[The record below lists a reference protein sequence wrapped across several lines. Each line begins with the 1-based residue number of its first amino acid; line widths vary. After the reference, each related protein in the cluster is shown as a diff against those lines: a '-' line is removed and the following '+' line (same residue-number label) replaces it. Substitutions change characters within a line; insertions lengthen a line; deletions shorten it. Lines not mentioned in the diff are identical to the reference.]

1 MYSAAIS
8 DGSNLGLSK
17 RSIRS
22 LSVDGFDRS
31 GGFCSESLTNVL
43 ETSAFPSFV
52 TGSAERV
59 HDTVVGGTCPILD
72 ARRRNAGHDIDIGSQ
87 FAAVV
92 VKG

>member
-31 GGFCSESLTNVL
+31 GGLCSESLTNVL
-43 ETSAFPSFV
+43 ETSAFPTFIPCG
-52 TGSAERV
+52 TERV
-59 HDTVVGGTCPILD
+59 HDTIVGGTCPILD
-72 ARRRNAGHDIDIGSQ
+72 AGRRNAGHDIDIGSQ

-92 VKG
+92 VEG